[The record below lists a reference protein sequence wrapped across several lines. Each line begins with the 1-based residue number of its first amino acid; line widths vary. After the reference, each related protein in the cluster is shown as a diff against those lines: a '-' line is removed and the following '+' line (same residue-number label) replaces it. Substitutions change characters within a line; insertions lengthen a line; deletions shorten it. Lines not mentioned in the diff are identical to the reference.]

1 MPRNPKAVQD
11 DVEAE
16 ADDIAEA
23 QAEMAEQ
30 IDDELA
36 MWDAAIAYGHIPGL
50 SSFGFPIGD
59 EDYATYVG
67 PSYSY
72 TKKEEQDMSCS
83 KEDWKEFLR
92 KIEEDL
98 E

>member
-1 MPRNPKAVQD
+1 MSRNPKAAQD
-11 DVEAE
+11 DAEAE

-23 QAEMAEQ
+23 QSEMEEQ
-30 IDDELA
+30 INDELA

-50 SSFGFPIGD
+50 SSFGFPED
-59 EDYATYVG
+59 DYATYVG
-67 PSYSY
+67 PSYKLSN
-72 TKKEEQDMSCS
+72 KNEQDMSCS
-83 KEDWKEFLR
+83 KDDWQAFLK